1 MKLNYKRCG
10 DYLIPDIAIHHTP
23 RPLGYYGQLRKSY
36 LKQYNPIYY
45 NELVLT
51 EKLFD
56 HCLEIENAAQLR
68 MEQLMPALAKDAGAT
83 DELKAT
89 DQLKWVGLMNACRN
103 QAEEIINAEI
113 IYNYLA

>member
-1 MKLNYKRCG
+1 MELNYKRCG
-10 DYLIPDIAIHHTP
+10 DYLIPDVTCHHTH
-23 RPLGYYGQLRKSY
+23 RSLGRCGRLRKSF

-56 HCLEIENAAQLR
+56 HCLEIEEAARLR
-68 MEQLMPALAKDAGAT
+68 MEQLLPALAKDAGAT

-89 DQLKWVGLMNACRN
+89 NQMKWVGLMNACKN
-103 QAEEIINAEI
+103 QAEEIINAEL
-113 IYNYLA
+113 IYS